1 VNNYSTLFSLAGRV
15 VVVTGA
21 SEGIGRDLAVGFAGA
36 GADVVVCSRRREKLV
51 EVCAQIAKTGRRA
64 ELFCLDVRDARTIG
78 QLKEFIARR
87 FGKVDV
93 LFNNASFSVRKP
105 AWEITEEDWNGV
117 FDTGLKGLFFCC
129 QIIGSLMCD
138 RNYGK
143 IINMSS
149 TYSRTVAQDRSV
161 YAAMK
166 AGVSHLTEA
175 LAVEWAPF
183 GIRVNALAPTAVKT
197 PSRNLSEEV
206 QKKVLSRIPLGRFA
220 TAEDLIGA
228 AIYLASPAS
237 DFVTG
242 QTLFVDGGWT
252 AHG

>member
-1 VNNYSTLFSLAGRV
+1 VNNYSNLFSLEGRV

-21 SEGIGRDLAVGFAGA
+21 SDGIGRELAIGLAGA
-36 GADVVVCSRRREKLV
+36 GAELLLCSRRRQKLE
-51 EVCAQIAKTGRRA
+51 EVCAEIEKNGGRA
-64 ELFCLDVRDARTIG
+64 ELFCLDVRDANSIG
-78 QLKEFIARR
+78 QLKEFIVQR
-87 FGKVDV
+87 FGRVDV
-93 LFNNASFSVRKP
+93 LVNDAAFSVKKP
-105 AWEITEEDWNGV
+105 AWDITEDDWDGV

-129 QIIGSLMCD
+129 QVIGGIMRG

-149 TYSRTVAQDRSV
+149 TYSRTVVKERSI

-166 AGVSHLTEA
+166 AGVAHLTEA

-183 GIRVNALAPTAVKT
+183 GIRVNALAPATVRT
-197 PSRNLSEEV
+197 PSRNHSEEFL
-206 QKKVLSRIPLGRFA
+206 KALISRIPLGRVA
-220 TAEDLIGA
+220 TIDDIIGA
-228 AIYLASPAS
+228 AIYLASSAS

-252 AHG
+252 AAG

>member
-1 VNNYSTLFSLAGRV
+1 VSNYSNLFSVEGRV

-21 SEGIGRDLAVGFAGA
+21 SEGIGRELAIGFAGA
-36 GADVVVCSRRREKLV
+36 GAELLLCSRRRQKLE
-51 EVCAQIAKTGRRA
+51 EVCAEIGKNGGRA
-64 ELFCLDVRDARTIG
+64 ELFCLDVRDSGSIE
-78 QLKEFIARR
+78 QLKEFIMQR
-87 FGKVDV
+87 FGRVDV
-93 LFNNASFSVRKP
+93 LVNDAAFSVKKP
-105 AWEITEEDWNGV
+105 AWDITEDDWDGV

-129 QIIGSLMCD
+129 QIIGAIMRG

-149 TYSRTVAQDRSV
+149 TYSRTVVKERSI

-166 AGVSHLTEA
+166 AGVAHLTEA

-183 GIRVNALAPTAVKT
+183 GIRVNALAPATVRT
-197 PSRNLSEEV
+197 PSRHHSEEFL
-206 QKKVLSRIPLGRFA
+206 KTLISRIPLGRVA
-220 TAEDLIGA
+220 TIDDIIGA

-252 AHG
+252 AAG

>member
-1 VNNYSTLFSLAGRV
+1 MNNYSNFFSLEGRV

-21 SEGIGRDLAVGFAGA
+21 SEGIGRDLAVGLASAGA
-36 GADVVVCSRRREKLV
+36 QLVVCSRRKQKLE
-51 EVCAQIAKTGRRA
+51 EVCAEIEKCGRRA
-64 ELFCLDVRDARTIG
+64 ESFVLDVRDLRAIE
-78 QLKEFIARR
+78 QLKDFIVRR
-87 FGKVDV
+87 YGRIDV
-93 LFNNASFSVRKP
+93 LVNSAGFSVRKP
-105 AWEITEEDWNGV
+105 AWDIAEDDWDGV
-117 FDTGLKGLFFCC
+117 FDVGLKGLFFCC
-129 QIIGSLMCD
+129 QIIGSIM
-138 RNYGK
+138 RSQNYGK

-149 TYSRTVAQDRSV
+149 TYSRSVAQDRSV

-175 LAVEWAPF
+175 LAVEWARF

-197 PSRNLSEEV
+197 ASRNLQGDV
-206 QKKVLSRIPLGRFA
+206 LKYVLSRIPLGRFA
-220 TAEDLIGA
+220 TLEDLIGA

-252 AHG
+252 AAG